1 MCPQITGAMVRG
13 QPVRTNPLTILCSVG
28 IKLRLLGLK
37 ASVFTGWAILVAQG
51 QISKERTEPMSVDLY
66 MRHLSL
72 SPPPPHIKVLKH
84 SGIGSAS
91 VNEGVSNLISKQFY
105 HLFTMLH
112 NR

>member
-13 QPVRTNPLTILCSVG
+13 QPVRMCPIG

-37 ASVFTGWAILVAQG
+37 ASVFTCWAILVAQG
-51 QISKERTEPMSVDLY
+51 QISKERSEPMSVDLY

-72 SPPPPHIKVLKH
+72 SPPPHIKVLKH

>member
-1 MCPQITGAMVRG
+1 MVRG
-13 QPVRTNPLTILCSVG
+13 QPVRTNPLTILCPVG

-37 ASVFTGWAILVAQG
+37 ASIFTCWAILVAQG
-51 QISKERTEPMSVDLY
+51 QISKERSEPMSVDLY

-72 SPPPPHIKVLKH
+72 SPPPHTHIKVLKH